1 VRVTRVRAR
10 AIDDAP
16 PRLCVARRRRS
27 CVVVRASARHPSS
40 SARPV
45 SRRRRE
51 RTSERP
57 NVTHENIFARDRP
70 IDRSIDRFARF
81 ARVGARRA
89 TLGRPARCIP
99 PRRARRR
106 RARRRR
112 ARRHTSITPTIPR
125 ASIAPHITSHH
136 TPSPPSCV
144 SSALCCVSTSAAPTI
159 AIPAKISADRARSI
173 APFQTRT
180 TRTRTPRGRSDDRW
194 RLNTRR
200 RAQGQGQGL
209 SANRDQGRARPHTPD
224 ARETPRDRSRD
235 RCARSMTWHIHRRAN
250 SIDDR

>member
-1 VRVTRVRAR
+1 MRVTRVRRAR

-70 IDRSIDRFARF
+70 TDRSIDRSI
-81 ARVGARRA
+81 RA
-89 TLGRPARCIP
+89 MPACGCPARDAGASRAVYSTT
-99 PRRARRR
+99 PRTTTTRTTTRTTTHLH
-106 RARRRR
+106 
-112 ARRHTSITPTIPR
+112 HTNHTPRIDRPTH
-125 ASIAPHITSHH
+125 HITSH
-136 TPSPPSCV
+136 P
-144 SSALCCVSTSAAPTI
+144 
-159 AIPAKISADRARSI
+159 I
-173 APFQTRT
+173 APIVRILRAVLRQHKR
-180 TRTRTPRGRSDDRW
+180 RANDRDSRQNLRRPRAIDRPLSNAHHPHPHPSWALGRSVAFEH
-194 RLNTRR
+194 TR
-200 RAQGQGQGL
+200 AQGQGL

-224 ARETPRDRSRD
+224 ARETPHIDRAIDARDR
-235 RCARSMTWHIHRRAN
+235 
-250 SIDDR
+250 

>member
-70 IDRSIDRFARF
+70 TDRSIDRSI
-81 ARVGARRA
+81 RA
-89 TLGRPARCIP
+89 MPACGCPARDAGASRAVYSTT
-99 PRRARRR
+99 PRTTTTRTTTRTTTHLH
-106 RARRRR
+106 
-112 ARRHTSITPTIPR
+112 HTNHTPRIDRPTH
-125 ASIAPHITSHH
+125 HITSHPIAPIVRILRAAVLRQH
-136 TPSPPSCV
+136 KRLSQRSRFPPKSPPYRPRAIDRPLSNAHHPHPHP
-144 SSALCCVSTSAAPTI
+144 SWAL
-159 AIPAKISADRARSI
+159 
-173 APFQTRT
+173 
-180 TRTRTPRGRSDDRW
+180 GRSVAFEH
-194 RLNTRR
+194 TK
-200 RAQGQGQGL
+200 
-209 SANRDQGRARPHTPD
+209 ARTGTGTLG
-224 ARETPRDRSRD
+224 ES
-235 RCARSMTWHIHRRAN
+235 
-250 SIDDR
+250 